1 MCQSTDACFVKRSRE
16 GENNTKEE
24 KDAKAKK
31 AKKEKKKGKGE
42 EAMEMGGAPQPQS
55 RQLLLVD
62 AAAFGAIAFGPK
74 APKVVTTSWTSSLVG
89 GKSRGKTRQSV
100 ITSDAQACAKD
111 GGGGGGGWA
120 GAEGTTTTTC
130 EARTVAVAEL
140 GEAAAALCLL
150 SADGPVV
157 VALTAR
163 DGGALA
169 HSGDGVPVSVAA
181 TRIRLGTKGGGSDG
195 SSGERVGIRVW
206 ISESREAA
214 LRARFDTAVRLF
226 GLDKK

>member
-1 MCQSTDACFVKRSRE
+1 MVAGGGDGGTEE
-16 GENNTKEE
+16 GCK
-24 KDAKAKK
+24 KKAKK
-31 AKKEKKKGKGE
+31 VKKEKKEKKEKKKGTGE
-42 EAMEMGGAPQPQS
+42 EAMEMEGAPQPQS

-74 APKVVTTSWTSSLVG
+74 APKVVTASWTSSLVG

-100 ITSDAQACAKD
+100 ITSDAQTCAKD

-140 GEAAAALCLL
+140 GEAAAAACLL
-150 SADGPVV
+150 AADGPVV

-181 TRIRLGTKGGGSDG
+181 TRTRLGTKGGGS
-195 SSGERVGIRVW
+195 GERWGIRVW

-226 GLDKK
+226 GLDKTC